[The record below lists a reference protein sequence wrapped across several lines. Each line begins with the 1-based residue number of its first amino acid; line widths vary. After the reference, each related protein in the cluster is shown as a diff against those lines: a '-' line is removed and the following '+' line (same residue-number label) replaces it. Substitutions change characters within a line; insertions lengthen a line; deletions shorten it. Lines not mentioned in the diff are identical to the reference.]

1 MPLCHY
7 YQPMKKKS
15 LFGIPHN
22 VRMLGWTSL
31 LTDAGSEMILPILP
45 LFLKSAL
52 GAPMIAIG
60 IIEGVAEATANFLR
74 IGSGFFADKLGKS
87 KPLVFAGYGISAI
100 AKPLLALVPTW
111 HFVLGVRF
119 ADRVGKGIRSAP
131 RDSIVA
137 SSTPKGIM
145 GKAYGYHRSM
155 DTAGAIIG
163 SGIAM
168 VAMFWLVD
176 SAGVVNWGGI
186 RWVFAASAVPCLLA
200 LVFISFVKEK
210 NVPAPAVK
218 GKAAVRANPFS
229 LPVPVWVLLA
239 GIAFWELGNIS
250 YAFVLIRLGDL
261 VGGVKY
267 VPAIYFCFNIAYML
281 VAMPIGMLSDR
292 MGVRNSLL
300 LAPLLGVAAFLV
312 LGSGTVAPV
321 GAAGHWGIAVVGMAL
336 YAIHSAAVNTV
347 PRFAV
352 ARLAPPSA
360 RGTTFGL
367 VGACSLFG
375 NVLAGYLWTRLG
387 SGPAMQVA
395 GLLSL
400 LSLVPF
406 LMLGQRA
413 EGK

>member
-1 MPLCHY
+1 
-7 YQPMKKKS
+7 MKKKT

-45 LFLKSAL
+45 LFLKTAL

-60 IIEGVAEATANFLR
+60 LIEGVAEATANFLR
-74 IGSGFFADKLGKS
+74 IGSGLFADKIGKS
-87 KPLVFAGYGISAI
+87 KPLVFIGYGISAI

-119 ADRVGKGIRSAP
+119 TDRVGKGIRSAP

-137 SSTPKGIM
+137 ASTPKEIY

-163 SGIAM
+163 SGVAM

-176 SAGVVNWGGI
+176 AAGVVNWGGI
-186 RWVFAASAVPCLLA
+186 RWVFAASAIPCLLA
-200 LVFISFVKEK
+200 LIFISFVKEK
-210 NVPAPAVK
+210 KEPAPK
-218 GKAAVRANPFS
+218 STGKKAVRAHPFS
-229 LPVPVWVLLA
+229 LPAPVWVLLT

-261 VGGVKY
+261 LGSVKY

-281 VAMPIGMLSDR
+281 FAMPIGMLSDR
-292 MGVRNSLL
+292 LGVRNSLL
-300 LAPLLGVAAFLV
+300 LAPLFGVAAFLT
-312 LGSGTVAPV
+312 LGRS
-321 GAAGHWGIAVVGMAL
+321 GHWGIAVAGMVLFAV
-336 YAIHSAAVNTV
+336 HSAAVNTV

-367 VGACSLFG
+367 VGACGLLG

-395 GLLSL
+395 GMLSL

-406 LMLGQRA
+406 LMLGKRA